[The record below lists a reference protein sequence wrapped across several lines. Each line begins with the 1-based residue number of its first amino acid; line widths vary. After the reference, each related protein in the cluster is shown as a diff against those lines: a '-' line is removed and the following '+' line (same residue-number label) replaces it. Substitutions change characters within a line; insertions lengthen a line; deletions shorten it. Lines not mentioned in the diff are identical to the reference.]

1 MGISLS
7 ILDLIVVSS
16 VVIGVSRA
24 VWKGQPESSRSLL
37 LSTCLTLALIVFG
50 LVSLSAALGLAGSSS
65 RNQIAL
71 LVFLVPIAIVAPM
84 LGANKPA

>member
-24 VWKGQPESSRSLL
+24 VWKGQPDSSRSLL
-37 LSTCLTLALIVFG
+37 LSACVALALIVFG
-50 LVSLSAALGLAGSSS
+50 LVSLSAAFGLAGSSS
-65 RNQIAL
+65 RNQTAL
-71 LVFLVPIAIVAPM
+71 LVFLVPIAIVARM
-84 LGANKPA
+84 FWANKPA